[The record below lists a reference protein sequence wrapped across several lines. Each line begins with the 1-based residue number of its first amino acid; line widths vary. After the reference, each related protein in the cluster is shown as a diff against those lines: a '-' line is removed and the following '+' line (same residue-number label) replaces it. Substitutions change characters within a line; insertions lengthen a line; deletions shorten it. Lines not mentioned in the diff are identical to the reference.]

1 MNKVKVV
8 VTKVLALT
16 GLGETSPLKDS
27 VFQRILANLYPTAL
41 KLSEVSMSLQQPQ
54 GRGV

>member
-16 GLGETSPLKDS
+16 GLGETSPLKDC

-54 GRGV
+54 GQGV